1 MEEVD
6 GLSKRLNWK
15 IGVENDNDNQVFI
28 KNNWIHSLEKVVIE
42 GPEVEIIEKIKKAR
56 SKDKE
61 VVRVVE
67 EIKKARV
74 KELRGEE

>member
-1 MEEVD
+1 MGEVD
-6 GLSKRLNWK
+6 GLSKRLDWK